1 MLRAAEITSF
11 DKLASTIFFNTSSS
25 FHSAGCEAYLTKCIM
40 YTLFCTPCSL
50 LAKEPMFMS
59 GNSEVHNQSC

>member
-11 DKLASTIFFNTSSS
+11 DKLASNFFYTSS
-25 FHSAGCEAYLTKCIM
+25 FHSAGCEAYLTKCSM

-50 LAKEPMFMS
+50 LAKETVFIS